1 MISIIICSRDK
12 SVLDIVSN
20 NITQTIGVPFEII
33 GIDNSRGEYG
43 ICKAYNIG
51 AKKSKYD
58 ILCFVHED
66 ISFVTQNWGQNV
78 VNHLKDETVGLIG
91 VVGADPMSKMPCTIA
106 PSLLNHEANIIVYS
120 NDQKHCN
127 HINTNKTNTSIIKQV
142 TGVDGVFMCT
152 RRNVYLQYH
161 FDEKTLKGFHAYDA
175 DYSLQVLQT
184 YKVCVVFDV
193 LMHHYSSGHADK
205 KFMDS
210 YLKLCYKWRKHLPIS
225 YKQYT
230 QKEKVNQHW
239 KVMVVFI
246 NKLFELK
253 YSYAFILKQYFYFS
267 FNNYFRI
274 IPFLTILKRILL
286 PKGYALI

>member
-12 SVLDIVSN
+12 NLLSTIMDNVKN
-20 NITQTIGVPFEII
+20 TIGVPYEII
-33 GIDNSRGEYG
+33 SIDNSDGKYG
-43 ICKAYNIG
+43 ICKAYNLG
-51 AKKSKYD
+51 AIKAKYD
-58 ILCFVHED
+58 IFCFAHED

-78 VNHLKDETVGLIG
+78 VNHLRDENVGLIG
-91 VVGADPMSKMPCTIA
+91 VAGADPMSKMPCTIA

-120 NDQKHCN
+120 NDQKHIN
-127 HINTNKTNTSIIKQV
+127 HINTKTDYNNCPNIKQV

-152 RRNVYLQYH
+152 RKNVYEQYQ
-161 FDEKTLKGFHAYDA
+161 FDELTLTGFHAYDA
-175 DYSLQVLQT
+175 DFSLQILQK

-205 KFMDS
+205 KFMHS

-230 QKEKVNQHW
+230 RKEKVDQHW

-253 YSYAFILKQYFYFS
+253 YSKLFIIKQYLYFS

-274 IPFLTILKRILL
+274 KSFIKLFKTILLK
-286 PKGYALI
+286 Y